1 MRNGTSFPVESARR
15 KSSSEGRKAS
25 SVAGGSA
32 TLTSPASG
40 ISIGCR
46 CCHSVNVAATEWPAT
61 KLASNSP
68 ARSRSRRKRSFVF
81 ISPGKSGGESLIE
94 ERRDDCDHGDAHQR
108 ADAIKLGQLRKVV
121 EEQLQERDAQQ
132 RERGVTC
139 RRDPLDQTRHE
150 QQERKQ
156 RPGDAVTHVAREV
169 SRKLERQRRR
179 SGFGE
184 KVGDLDVHEQK
195 RQNRAQGV
203 KHDGRLDRQD
213 AVTRRREQSRA
224 GKQAEGYQSVSVK
237 IPVQDGSGAAR
248 VVAQHGGVE
257 SQSNE
262 RRGQQRYA
270 GEAQSGMLDAMEQP
284 AQRRAFQRPRDRQP
298 LPLVLDRENQCDK
311 KQGAA
316 AEQRQ

>member
-32 TLTSPASG
+32 TLTRPGAET
-40 ISIGCR
+40 SIGCR

-61 KLASNSP
+61 KLASTSP

-81 ISPGKSGGESLIE
+81 ISPGKGGGESLIE
-94 ERRDDCDHGDAHQR
+94 ERRDDRDHRDAHQR

-132 RERGVTC
+132 PERGVTC

-169 SRKLERQRRR
+169 SRKLERQRGR

-184 KVGDLDVHEQK
+184 KVGDLDVHQQK
-195 RQNRAQGV
+195 RQHRAQGV
-203 KHDGRLDRQD
+203 KQGGRLDRQD
-213 AVTRRREQSRA
+213 AVTRRREEARA
-224 GKQAEGYQSVSVK
+224 GKQAESYQSVSVK
-237 IPVQDGSGAAR
+237 IPVQDGSGAAGM
-248 VVAQHGGVE
+248 VTQHGGVE
-257 SQSNE
+257 CQSNE
-262 RRGQQRYA
+262 RGGQQRYA
-270 GEAQSGMLDAMEQP
+270 REAQPGMRDAMEKP
-284 AQRRAFQRPRDRQP
+284 AQRPSVQRPR
-298 LPLVLDRENQCDK
+298 V
-311 KQGAA
+311 
-316 AEQRQ
+316 